1 MKEGMALQRRIT
13 VLVLFSVMSTFAL
26 IGLTPTPASAYC
38 IDTGVEGLECVW
50 VCPPGFTCP
59 M

>member
-1 MKEGMALQRRIT
+1 MRRRFVVAL
-13 VLVLFSVMSTFAL
+13 VMSVAATV
-26 IGLTPTPASAYC
+26 GLVGFTATPASAYC
-38 IDTGVEGLECVW
+38 IDTGIPGAECVW